1 MQLNDLTTCGGLFT
15 DETGKPLAGG
25 LLACYL
31 PGSSIFKALYA
42 EDGECIAH
50 FLDNGSCALNLKWT
64 DGFTSI
70 YCGTKYLSADVVK
83 EIARFAGCHIYI
95 DTEDVLY
102 ANRDYITLHAS
113 SSGRKVIRLPRKASA
128 YELYEEKY
136 YSKNSDVIDLD
147 ALKGETYMFELK

>member
-1 MQLNDLTTCGGLFT
+1 MDKGEIYG
-15 DETGKPLAGG
+15 D
-25 LLACYL
+25 
-31 PGSSIFKALYA
+31 FKRKMEANASTYAFRIKNSHVSLYPALYA

-50 FLDNGSCALNLKWT
+50 FLDNGSGALNIKQT

-70 YCGTKYLSADVVK
+70 YCGTKYLSADVIK

-113 SSGRKVIRLPRKASA
+113 SSGKKVIRLPQRASA
-128 YELYEEKY
+128 FEVYEEKY
-136 YSKNSDVIDLD
+136 YSEDSDVIVLD
-147 ALKGETYMFELK
+147 ALKGDTYMFELK